1 MSGVTGVTLPALTG
15 PSRELVLLLAR
26 AIDPALI
33 GLKVVAHN
41 PVQGEAMHKV
51 LGYYAAKGLLD
62 AGWTV
67 TPPHNRDG
75 S

>member
-1 MSGVTGVTLPALTG
+1 MTPPAGVSEP
-15 PSRELVLLLAR
+15 PPDLVMLLAR
-26 AIDPALI
+26 GMDPALVR
-33 GLKVVAHN
+33 LNVVAHN

-51 LGYYAAKGLLD
+51 LGYHAAKTLIE

-67 TPPHNRDG
+67 TPPSGR